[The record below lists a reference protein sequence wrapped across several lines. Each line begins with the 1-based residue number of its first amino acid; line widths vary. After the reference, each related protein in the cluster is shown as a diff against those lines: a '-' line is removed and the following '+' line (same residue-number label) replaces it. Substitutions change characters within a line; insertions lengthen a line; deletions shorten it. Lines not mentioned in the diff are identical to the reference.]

1 VVEAHRLLRASRE
14 HVFAFVAH
22 PEHLPRYGGPLWLAA
37 DLEDRRGGEPLITL
51 RGYFAGLPVEAVIR
65 TASRAPHNVEIT
77 QVRGTLRGFSQRFTV
92 ESGDDGTVLSSRVEA
107 DPGIPMVSDE
117 AAKHFLT
124 QYVERM
130 LDRLRLAA
138 DRRAPSRRPA
148 RPAVKSELAAIAS
161 GDADEPSPDEPV
173 AAAEA
178 GGSVS
183 APAEGAMHGAASEPD
198 GSLEHAAATP
208 PPHRPPASRGP
219 RPPRSG
225 RGGRQRDPAHRGP
238 QAGAAQNAAPSVQ
251 AATPG
256 APPPGQ
262 GQRRRRR
269 RRRRGRG
276 SSGGGAGT
284 GGAAAGGG
292 DAAAGPGNG

>member
-1 VVEAHRLLRASRE
+1 
-14 HVFAFVAH
+14 VFAYVAH

-65 TASRAPHNVEIT
+65 FASRAPHSIDIT
-77 QVRGTLRGFSQRFTV
+77 QVRGTLRGFSQRVTV
-92 ESGDDGTVLSSRVEA
+92 ESGDEGTVLSCRVEA

-138 DRRAPSRRPA
+138 ERRAPSRRPV

-161 GDADEPSPDEPV
+161 GDADEPAPDEP
-173 AAAEA
+173 
-178 GGSVS
+178 GSAVEPLGPVP
-183 APAEGAMHGAASEPD
+183 APAEAEPD
-198 GSLEHAAATP
+198 RTP
-208 PPHRPPASRGP
+208 PPRRPSTPRGP
-219 RPPRSG
+219 RPPRP
-225 RGGRQRDPAHRGP
+225 DTPHRAP
-238 QAGAAQNAAPSVQ
+238 EAGAAGGPSEAAPQ
-251 AATPG
+251 
-256 APPPGQ
+256 GQ
-262 GQRRRRR
+262 GHRRRRR

-276 SSGGGAGT
+276 ASGGGAGT
-284 GGAAAGGG
+284 GGAS
-292 DAAAGPGNG
+292 PGSAT